1 MSTRTLSVSLPSD
14 ALYVSGTVNDVAV
27 TWTHT
32 EGNTWEAVA
41 ARADDDVYR
50 VSLTIINSMGTA
62 TTASMTLYYGLH
74 LITDRTSAD
83 VSRTEYLDGKWVGGA
98 WRGTTDELS
107 EWMSD
112 LRGAY
117 NASDLNRVGAAV
129 NYVAGRLESCGY
141 RADVSPKTDWSM
153 EDIPLPGQ
161 AERYLS
167 DIATLRG
174 QFQLLHTTPPV
185 PDSMGGMTHI
195 EANNIEKILE
205 DVDRLLTNSTLAQ
218 CYCGELYAGEV

>member
-1 MSTRTLSVSLPSD
+1 M
-14 ALYVSGTVNDVAV
+14 
-27 TWTHT
+27 
-32 EGNTWEAVA
+32 A

-50 VSLTIINSMGTA
+50 VSLTIINSLGTA

-83 VSRTEYLDGKWVGGA
+83 VSRTEYLNGKWVGGA

-129 NYVAGRLESCGY
+129 SYVAGRLDSCGY

-153 EDIPLPGQ
+153 EDIPVPGQ
-161 AERYLS
+161 AERYLA

-174 QFQLLHTTPPV
+174 QFQLLSTTPPV
-185 PDSMGGMTHI
+185 PDSMDGMTYI

-205 DVDRLLTNSTLAQ
+205 DVDWLLTNSILAQ